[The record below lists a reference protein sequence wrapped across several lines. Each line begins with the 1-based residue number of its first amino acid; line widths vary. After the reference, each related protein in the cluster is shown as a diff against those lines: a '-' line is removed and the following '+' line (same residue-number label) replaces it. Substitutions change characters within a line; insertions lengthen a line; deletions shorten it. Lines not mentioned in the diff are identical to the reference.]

1 MTNGE
6 KEVKQRRFV
15 KLIQRVNIL
24 LNKTKHTY
32 LISEKFIFVYY
43 YVFSILKI
51 QSTFKHKILQ
61 SNLEA

>member
-32 LISEKFIFVYY
+32 LFSEKFYLFITIYSQY
-43 YVFSILKI
+43 
-51 QSTFKHKILQ
+51 
-61 SNLEA
+61 